1 MIAVINNN
9 SYILNS
15 YYTETSGRLHL
26 FINCEDNSYNINTI
40 EEDILNN
47 EGIDLYE
54 DGEVPFAS
62 LSGYT
67 KLIHLEKKY
76 NEGTQIY
83 LIVDVESVSELLE
96 NMQEDVSA
104 AKTKL
109 SELEPMLNN
118 LITQVNQ
125 LNLNLQST
133 ISSLNS
139 QQETVQGDSYRI
151 ELLETAMQDIDEQNL
166 ATRVSILE
174 QTILEKSE
182 TPEQEEQENPVE

>member
-1 MIAVINNN
+1 
-9 SYILNS
+9 
-15 YYTETSGRLHL
+15 
-26 FINCEDNSYNINTI
+26 
-40 EEDILNN
+40 
-47 EGIDLYE
+47 
-54 DGEVPFAS
+54 
-62 LSGYT
+62 
-67 KLIHLEKKY
+67 
-76 NEGTQIY
+76 
-83 LIVDVESVSELLE
+83 
-96 NMQEDVSA
+96 MQEDVSA